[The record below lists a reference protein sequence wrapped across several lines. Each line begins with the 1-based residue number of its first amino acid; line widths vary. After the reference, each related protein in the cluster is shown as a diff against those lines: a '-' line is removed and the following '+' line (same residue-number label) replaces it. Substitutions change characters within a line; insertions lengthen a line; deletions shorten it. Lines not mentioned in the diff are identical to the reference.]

1 VRLTSKEIEIIKNKS
16 LEIFGEC
23 EVYIFGSRID
33 DNKKG
38 GDIDIYIIPENKE
51 NLFSKKAKLKFVLEE
66 LLYKPIDIVVLKDKN
81 RLIEK
86 EALKGIKI

>member
-16 LEIFGEC
+16 LKIFGDC

-33 DNKKG
+33 ESKKG
-38 GDIDIYIIPENKE
+38 GDIDIYIIPQNRE

-66 LLYKPIDIVVLKDKN
+66 LLYKPVDVVISKDKN
-81 RLIEK
+81 RFIEK
-86 EALKGIKI
+86 EALKGVKI

>member
-16 LEIFGEC
+16 LKIFGEC

-33 DNKKG
+33 ESKKG
-38 GDIDIYIIPENKE
+38 GDIDIYIIPQNRE

-66 LLYKPIDIVVLKDKN
+66 LLYKPVDVVISKDKN
-81 RLIEK
+81 RFIEK
-86 EALKGIKI
+86 EALKGVKI